1 MNNNVHIE
9 IDGVDKLM
17 AILKGMP
24 SKTHNAVAKEMQD
37 IVLDLQGKSQ
47 ALAPVDTGFLQAA
60 AFAEVVNLEG
70 TVGYTAPY
78 ALRIH
83 EEVGYRHPHGGQA
96 KYLEEPYKA
105 NKGKYEKAL
114 IDAAKKA
121 VAHE

>member
-1 MNNNVHIE
+1 
-9 IDGVDKLM
+9 
-17 AILKGMP
+17 
-24 SKTHNAVAKEMQD
+24 MQD